1 MISFLLSYLFN
12 YLVTALICFITT
24 WIVMKILKYEYPSL
38 VAFQVALAAPLGG
51 IFYIMPNLGF
61 ILVTLIAMFI
71 IKKNLNYEFKGM
83 VAVMA
88 IWIAIYIPLAWI
100 IVWCASRLMI
110 KLLFPPGTY
119 ENMQQYMREHRR

>member
-1 MISFLLSYLFN
+1 MIGFFLSFLFN
-12 YLVTALICFITT
+12 YLVTALVCFITT

-51 IFYIMPNLGF
+51 IFYIMPYLGW

-83 VAVMA
+83 LAVMA
-88 IWIAIYIPLAWI
+88 IWTVIYIPLGWI
-100 IVWCASRLMI
+100 IWWGASRLMI
-110 KLLFPPGTY
+110 KLLFPPGMY
-119 ENMQQYMREHRR
+119 ESMQEYIREHRR